1 MEKKWV
7 KTNFPNAELNR
18 LMVEHGLSRPI
29 AMALAA
35 RGVTCESF
43 EEYINA
49 SLKNLSSPYRIPG
62 IETASKRLW
71 DAIRNEQ
78 RILIHGDFDADGITA
93 TAFLYWVLTEN
104 GAKVSCFIPHRFD
117 DGYGFTPE
125 SLIKALNSL
134 PCDVLVTVDCGTT
147 SVEAVAKAKSM
158 GVDVIITDHHEP
170 GNIRPD
176 ALALINTKLY
186 PELSDL
192 HCLAGV
198 GTAFK
203 LSHGFIKYGT
213 EHGLILRRT
222 DLRDGLDLV
231 ALGTIADIVPL
242 QNENRIL
249 TRHGLKA
256 LSKQIRPGVRA
267 LCEVS
272 SISSTL
278 KPSDVAFKL
287 VPRINAAGRLGDPN
301 LAFKLLETNSI
312 VEATRLAGILEDYNR
327 QRQAKEEEIFNE
339 AQAQIQHLIKID
351 ETFSIL
357 ISGVNWHQGV
367 IGNVASR
374 IARDYNRPAIVLT
387 IIGDEA
393 YGSGRSPNKGNLVD
407 LLSGCSD
414 ILLRYGGHPMAVGL
428 SIRRELIGELFR
440 RFEKSVSKNLS
451 REDLTPQ
458 LDFSGDVNLCE
469 FDDKFFSELDQI
481 EPFGHSN
488 PQPVFRVTSLDVPHV
503 TAAGASHSRGY
514 VRDKSNKSMPFIAF
528 NTGVQSLPSPPWD
541 VLTIPQINE
550 HRGNIYQ
557 QLQLIDIKPC

>member
-1 MEKKWV
+1 MEKKWAKNNIPV
-7 KTNFPNAELNR
+7 AELNR
-18 LMVEHGLSRPI
+18 LMAEHGFCRPI
-29 AMALAA
+29 AMTLAA
-35 RGVTCESF
+35 RGVTSETI

-49 SLKNLSSPYRIPG
+49 SLKSLSSPYRIPG
-62 IETASKRLW
+62 TEAASKRLW

-93 TAFLYWVLTEN
+93 TGAVSWVLSEN

-125 SLIKALNSL
+125 SLMKALNGSTSDL
-134 PCDVLVTVDCGTT
+134 LVTVDCGIT

-158 GVDVIITDHHEP
+158 GIDVIITDHHEP
-170 GNIRPD
+170 GSVRPD
-176 ALALINTKLY
+176 AFALINTKLY

-203 LSHGFIKYGT
+203 LSHAFIKYGT
-213 EHGLILRRT
+213 ENGLISRRT

-231 ALGTIADIVPL
+231 ALGTVADIVPL
-242 QNENRIL
+242 LNENRIL

-267 LCEVS
+267 LCEIS
-272 SISSTL
+272 GISSTL

-301 LAFKLLETNSI
+301 LAYKLLETNSI
-312 VEATRLAGILEDYNR
+312 VEATRLAGTLEDYNR

-339 AQAQIQHLIKID
+339 AQLQIRNRIKVD
-351 ETFSIL
+351 EAFSIL
-357 ISGVNWHQGV
+357 ISGENWHQGV

-407 LLSGCSD
+407 ILSECAD

-428 SIRRELIGELFR
+428 SIKREHIDALFR
-440 RFEKSVSKNLS
+440 RFELSVSKSLT

-458 LDFSGDVNLCE
+458 IDYDGDALLSE
-469 FDDKFFSELDQI
+469 FDDAFFADLDKL

-488 PQPVFRVTSLDVPHV
+488 PQPVYRITGLDVPHV
-503 TAAGASHSRGY
+503 TPAGVTHSRGY
-514 VRDKSNKSMPFIAF
+514 VRDRTSKSMPFIAF
-528 NTGVQSLPSPPWD
+528 NTSVQSLPAPPWD
-541 VLTIPQINE
+541 ILTIPQINE

-557 QLQLIDIKPC
+557 QLQIIDVKSS